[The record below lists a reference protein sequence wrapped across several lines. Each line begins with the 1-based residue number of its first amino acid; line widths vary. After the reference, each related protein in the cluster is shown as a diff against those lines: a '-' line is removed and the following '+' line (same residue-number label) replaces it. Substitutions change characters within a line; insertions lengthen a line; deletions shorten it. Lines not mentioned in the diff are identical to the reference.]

1 MNVLIA
7 DDNKLNRK
15 LLSAI
20 LEAEGHR
27 ALATADGLEAL
38 DILECEPVDAIISD
52 VLMSRMDGY
61 RFCYEVRSS
70 ERFHQLPFIIY
81 TNAYTSQADEKVAL
95 ELGADAFLRKSA
107 PAGEITGLLRELTM
121 PGRAGRR
128 QRILPHQAVD
138 LMKVQNQQVVAKL
151 AERNAAL
158 LAQTAALRAS
168 ENHLRAIIDAEPEFR
183 PALADL
189 HKRVLQGEQGT
200 LEFEIIGLHGTLRRV
215 ETHAV
220 PLRDATGEIQA
231 ILSITHDITELKR
244 SEGQLRRVKEK
255 LEQTNKDVRRK
266 NQEIQNFYH
275 TLSHELKTPLTS
287 AREFVS
293 IVMDGLAGPLTETQ
307 NEYLGIAKDSCNQM
321 RVCLNDLLDATR
333 LETGKF
339 AIRLKP
345 ASLAG
350 LIHNVV
356 NMMTPV
362 ATAKEISLRQEI
374 QSGLPEVPIDA
385 GRIMQVISNLVNN

>member
-27 ALATADGLEAL
+27 SLATADGLEAL
-38 DILECEPVDAIISD
+38 DILEREPVDAIISD

-128 QRILPHQAVD
+128 QRILPHQAED

-151 AERNAAL
+151 AERNAEL

-168 ENHLRAIIDAEPEFR
+168 ENHLRAIIEAEPECVKVVGPDGR
-183 PALADL
+183 LLEINPAGL
-189 HKRVLQGEQGT
+189 KT
-200 LEFEIIGLHGTLRRV
+200 LE
-215 ETHAV
+215 A
-220 PLRDATGEIQA
+220 D
-231 ILSITHDITELKR
+231 S
-244 SEGQLRRVKEK
+244 
-255 LEQTNKDVRRK
+255 LE
-266 NQEIQNFYH
+266 
-275 TLSHELKTPLTS
+275 
-287 AREFVS
+287 
-293 IVMDGLAGPLTETQ
+293 
-307 NEYLGIAKDSCNQM
+307 
-321 RVCLNDLLDATR
+321 
-333 LETGKF
+333 
-339 AIRLKP
+339 
-345 ASLAG
+345 
-350 LIHNVV
+350 
-356 NMMTPV
+356 
-362 ATAKEISLRQEI
+362 
-374 QSGLPEVPIDA
+374 
-385 GRIMQVISNLVNN
+385 